1 MIKKIKLKNFRLF
14 DSIEF
19 DTNNSFI
26 IFSGKNAHGKTSIIE
41 SIYIASTTKSHR
53 DNDLKNVIKF
63 NEDFAVIEIE
73 EDKKYKVVISKEKK
87 TLFINNSEIK
97 KSSDYLGG
105 FNSIMI
111 SPIDIELIRGAKGDK
126 RRFLDLNISMINKK
140 YLNQSSKYKKTL
152 SERNLLLKEKN
163 IDEKLLNVLT
173 DELCESIKYIYDAR
187 TYFIDKLNYYLVDI
201 CKNMKIENIKL
212 IYEPSYN
219 PDNLKKS
226 FEDKKSS
233 DIRYQ
238 ITQIGTHRDSFKIL
252 INDLDAQTYAS
263 EGQSRIIYITIKLA
277 LCNFIKELNGE
288 PILLLD
294 DIYQA
299 LDKERI
305 EALTGYLKGMK
316 QVFITTTSILE
327 IRDELLKNA
336 LVLRI

>member
-1 MIKKIKLKNFRLF
+1 MIKNIKLKNFRLF
-14 DSIEF
+14 DEIEF
-19 DTNNSFI
+19 NTNNSFI

-63 NEDFAVIEIE
+63 NEQFSVIEINNE
-73 EDKKYKVVISKEKK
+73 KKYKVVISKDGKELFVNNIEKK
-87 TLFINNSEIK
+87 A
-97 KSSDYLGG
+97 SDYLGE

-111 SPIDIELIRGAKGDK
+111 SPIDIELIRGSKSDK
-126 RRFLDLNISMINKK
+126 RRFLDLNISMLNKK
-140 YLNQSSKYKKTL
+140 YLNELSKYKKAL
-152 SERNLLLKEKN
+152 NERNLLLKEKN
-163 IDEKLLNVLT
+163 IDEKLLNILT
-173 DELCESIKYIYDAR
+173 DQLCDSIKYIYDSR
-187 TYFIDKLNYYLVDI
+187 IYLIDKLNYYLIDI
-201 CKNMKIENIKL
+201 CKDMKIENIK
-212 IYEPSYN
+212 IVYDASYN
-219 PDNLKKS
+219 PNDIKKS
-226 FEDKKSS
+226 FDDKKSS

-238 ITQIGTHRDSFKIL
+238 STQIGTHRDSFKIL
-252 INDLDAQTYAS
+252 INDLEASTFAS

-277 LCNFIKELNGE
+277 LCKLMTELNDE

-305 EALTGYLKGMK
+305 EALTGYLKNMK

-327 IRDELLKNA
+327 ISDELLKNA

>member
-1 MIKKIKLKNFRLF
+1 MIKNIKLKNFRLF
-14 DSIEF
+14 NDIEF

-63 NEDFAVIEIE
+63 NEQFSVIEINNE
-73 EDKKYKVVISKEKK
+73 KKYKVVISKEGKK
-87 TLFINNSEIK
+87 LFINNTEK
-97 KSSDYLGG
+97 KASDYLGG

-111 SPIDIELIRGAKGDK
+111 SPIDIELIRGSKGDK
-126 RRFLDLNISMINKK
+126 RRFLDLNISMLNKK
-140 YLNQSSKYKKTL
+140 YLKESSKYKKAL
-152 SERNLLLKEKN
+152 NERNLLLKEKN
-163 IDEKLLNVLT
+163 IDEKLLNILT
-173 DELCESIKYIYDAR
+173 DELCDSIKYIYDSR
-187 TYFIDKLNYYLVDI
+187 IYLIDKLNYYLIDI

-212 IYEPSYN
+212 VYEASFN
-219 PDNLKKS
+219 PNDIKKS

-252 INDLDAQTYAS
+252 INDLEASTFAS

-277 LCNFIKELNGE
+277 LSKLMTELKEE

-305 EALTGYLKGMK
+305 EALTGYLKNMK

-327 IRDELLKNA
+327 ISDELLKNA

>member
-14 DSIEF
+14 DEVEF

-41 SIYIASTTKSHR
+41 SIFIASTTKSHR

-63 NEDFAVIEIE
+63 NEPFSVIEIN

-87 TLFINNSEIK
+87 TLFINNTEIK
-97 KSSDYLGG
+97 KASDYLGG

-111 SPIDIELIRGAKGDK
+111 SPIDIELIRGTKGDK
-126 RRFLDLNISMINKK
+126 RRFLDLNISMLNKK
-140 YLNQSSKYKKTL
+140 YLSESSKYKKAL
-152 SERNLLLKEKN
+152 NERNLLLKEKN
-163 IDEKLLNVLT
+163 IDEKLLNILT
-173 DELCESIKYIYDAR
+173 EQLCESIKYIYDSR
-187 TYFIDKLNYYLVDI
+187 IYLIDKINYYLVDI

-212 IYEPSYN
+212 IYDASYN
-219 PDNLKKS
+219 PENIKKS

-252 INDLDAQTYAS
+252 INNLDAQTFAS
-263 EGQSRIIYITIKLA
+263 EGQSRIIYIAIKLA
-277 LCNFIKELNGE
+277 LCKLMSELNSE

-299 LDKERI
+299 LDKDRI
-305 EALTGYLKGMK
+305 EALTSYLKNMK

-327 IRDELLKNA
+327 ISDELLKNA

>member
-1 MIKKIKLKNFRLF
+1 MIKNIKLKNFRLF
-14 DSIEF
+14 DEIEF
-19 DTNNSFI
+19 NTNNSFI

-63 NEDFAVIEIE
+63 NEQFSVIEINNE
-73 EDKKYKVVISKEKK
+73 KKYKVVISKDGKKLFVNNIEKK
-87 TLFINNSEIK
+87 A
-97 KSSDYLGG
+97 SDYLGE

-111 SPIDIELIRGAKGDK
+111 SPIDIELIRGSKSDK
-126 RRFLDLNISMINKK
+126 RRFLDLNISMLNKK
-140 YLNQSSKYKKTL
+140 YLNELSKYKKAL
-152 SERNLLLKEKN
+152 NERNLLLKEKN
-163 IDEKLLNVLT
+163 IDEKLLNILT
-173 DELCESIKYIYDAR
+173 DQLCDSIKYIYDSR
-187 TYFIDKLNYYLVDI
+187 IYLIDKLNYYLIDI
-201 CKNMKIENIKL
+201 CKDMKIENIK
-212 IYEPSYN
+212 IVYDASYN
-219 PDNLKKS
+219 PNDIKKS
-226 FEDKKSS
+226 FDDKKSS

-238 ITQIGTHRDSFKIL
+238 STQIGTHRDSFKIL
-252 INDLDAQTYAS
+252 INDLEASTFAS

-277 LCNFIKELNGE
+277 LCKLMTELNDE

-305 EALTGYLKGMK
+305 EALTGYLKNMK

-327 IRDELLKNA
+327 ISDEFLKNA

>member
-1 MIKKIKLKNFRLF
+1 MIKNIKLKNFRLF
-14 DSIEF
+14 DEIEF
-19 DTNNSFI
+19 NTNNSFI

-63 NEDFAVIEIE
+63 NEQFSVIEINNE
-73 EDKKYKVVISKEKK
+73 KKYKVVISKDGKKLFVNNIEKK
-87 TLFINNSEIK
+87 A
-97 KSSDYLGG
+97 SDYLGE

-111 SPIDIELIRGAKGDK
+111 SPIDIELIRGSKSDK
-126 RRFLDLNISMINKK
+126 RRFLDLNISMLNKK
-140 YLNQSSKYKKTL
+140 YLNESSKYKKAL
-152 SERNLLLKEKN
+152 NERNLLLKEKN
-163 IDEKLLNVLT
+163 IDEKLLNILT
-173 DELCESIKYIYDAR
+173 DQLCDSIKYIYDSR
-187 TYFIDKLNYYLVDI
+187 IYLIDKLNYYLIDI
-201 CKNMKIENIKL
+201 CKDMKIENIK
-212 IYEPSYN
+212 IVYDASYN
-219 PDNLKKS
+219 PNDIKKS
-226 FEDKKSS
+226 FDDKKSS

-238 ITQIGTHRDSFKIL
+238 STQIGTHRDSFKIL
-252 INDLDAQTYAS
+252 INDLEASTFAS

-277 LCNFIKELNGE
+277 LCKLMTELNDE

-305 EALTGYLKGMK
+305 EALTGYLKNMK

-327 IRDELLKNA
+327 ISDELLKNA